1 MKKYLYLIP
10 LSFFLSLTVYS
21 QSSWLRVNQIGYL
34 ENDVKV
40 AVWISKENKPITKFE
55 IVDVNSQ
62 KVVYTGVNI
71 KQIGEIWAFD
81 SSARLHF
88 SEFKTPGSY
97 FIQVG
102 DIKSVPF
109 KIGNDVYADA
119 SEIPLKYM
127 RQQRCGYN
135 PFLKDS

>member
-34 ENDVKV
+34 ENDVKI

-62 KVVYTGVNI
+62 KWFTQKLTSNKPEKFGHSIHQHDCIFPNSKLPAAILY
-71 KQIGEIWAFD
+71 KWEILNLFR
-81 SSARLHF
+81 SK
-88 SEFKTPGSY
+88 SETMCM
-97 FIQVG
+97 
-102 DIKSVPF
+102 
-109 KIGNDVYADA
+109 
-119 SEIPLKYM
+119 LTHRKY
-127 RQQRCGYN
+127 R
-135 PFLKDS
+135 